1 MKHFLHY
8 TRWLFKDFDY
18 WNIVILVS
26 IVSNILSFVFS
37 ITGDKSL
44 QQMFTNIGMICLLI
58 YIGIIACI
66 LGKMNYKRYRAEQK
80 EMWEKLK

>member
-8 TRWLFKDFDY
+8 IQWLFKDFDY

-26 IVSNILSFVFS
+26 VVSNILAFVFS
-37 ITGDKSL
+37 ITGDESM
-44 QQMFTNIGMICLLI
+44 QRAFTNIGMICLI
-58 YIGIIACI
+58 VYIGRIAYI
-66 LGKMNYKRYRAEQK
+66 LGKMNYERYRTEQK